1 MRGPACG
8 NIALSAS
15 WDSSGLLEY
24 GGSSQ
29 QASGKPE
36 IDMVPR
42 VKIGPDVAVTIRLT
56 GGCGMWMKY
65 VGSTDQRCD
74 AYGSR

>member
-1 MRGPACG
+1 MEGSNSRLTG
-8 NIALSAS
+8 NLKLTWS
-15 WDSSGLLEY
+15 L
-24 GGSSQ
+24 
-29 QASGKPE
+29 
-36 IDMVPR
+36 